1 MLRFGRYL
9 QDVNWLQVHVP
20 CLISTFLLYYVHV
33 LNVYYFCIYNAYFSN
48 EVLLLKQLIQYWMQA
63 KSICIIP
70 LHVLT
75 SFAER
80 YHWKFSTTCQNK
92 NIGVFSVGLYFS
104 FRKSMVNQQVNI
116 YKKSTNRVD
125 VRQY

>member
-80 YHWKFSTTCQNK
+80 YHSVKIKISGF
-92 NIGVFSVGLYFS
+92 FSVGLYFS
-104 FRKSMVNQQVNI
+104 FGKSMVNQQVNI

-125 VRQY
+125 LRQY